1 MGGNNKIKLFQQ
13 AIDKKMKALLKRDG
27 FIYKPI
33 EYILTAGGKRL
44 RPVITLLTA
53 ESVGGNYRTALDA
66 AVALELLHTFTLVH
80 DDIIDNA
87 DSRRGIATIHKKW
100 CTNTAILAG
109 DMLAGIAYR
118 SLLKTPGNRLPE
130 IAKVFTNAFITV
142 CEGQDLDIEYG
153 KKDLISIEQYYE
165 MINKKT
171 ACLISA
177 AAEIGAITGGGSKQ
191 QVSALRNYG
200 TNLGIAFQIK
210 DDLLDVTGDAD
221 KLGKPIGKDILEG
234 KKTILLLKALE
245 LAESDDLAILKQV
258 ANRQLIGNKKINS
271 VKNIYHRL
279 GVTEF
284 ARKEIIKYTL
294 KAKRNIS
301 GLKTNE
307 AAGLLAGLAE
317 KIIDRNS

>member
-1 MGGNNKIKLFQQ
+1 MDANKKIKVLQQ
-13 AIDKKMKALLKRDG
+13 AIENKLKSLSKNKG

-33 EYILTAGGKRL
+33 EYIMKAGGKRL
-44 RPVITLLTA
+44 RPIITLLAA
-53 ESVGGNYRTALDA
+53 ESVGGKYRSALDA
-66 AVALELLHTFTLVH
+66 AVAVELLHTFTLVH

-87 DSRRGIATIHKKW
+87 NSRRGIETIHKKW

-109 DMLAGIAYR
+109 DMLAGIAYK
-118 SLLKTPGNRLPE
+118 SLLQTRTEQLAE

-153 KKDLISIEQYYE
+153 KKNLISVDQYYE
-165 MINKKT
+165 MIKKKT

-177 AAEIGAITGGGSKQ
+177 AAEIGAIVGGGSKK
-191 QVSALRNYG
+191 QVAALRSYG
-200 TNLGIAFQIK
+200 TNLGIAFQIN
-210 DDLLDVTGDAD
+210 DDLLDITGNAD
-221 KLGKPIGKDILEG
+221 TLGKPTGKDILEG

-245 LAESDDLAILKQV
+245 FAGPDDLALLKQV
-258 ANRQLIGNKKINS
+258 ANRQLKGDKKIES
-271 VKNIYHRL
+271 VKNIYHKL

-284 ARKEIIKYTL
+284 ARKEVIKYTQ

-301 GLKTNE
+301 GIKTNE

-317 KIIDRNS
+317 KIIHRNS

>member
-1 MGGNNKIKLFQQ
+1 MGANKEITVLRQ
-13 AIDKKMKALLKRDG
+13 AIEKKMKVLSKRDG

-44 RPVITLLTA
+44 RPIITLLAA
-53 ESVGGNYRTALDA
+53 ESVGGNYRNILDA
-66 AVALELLHTFTLVH
+66 AVAVELLHTFTLVH

-87 DSRRGIATIHKKW
+87 DSRRGIKTIHKKW
-100 CTNTAILAG
+100 STNTAILAG
-109 DMLAGIAYR
+109 DMLAGIAYQ
-118 SLLKTPGNRLPE
+118 SLLKTRCDKLAE

-153 KKDLISIEQYYE
+153 KKDLISVGQYYE

-177 AAEIGAITGGGSKQ
+177 AAEIGAIAGGGSKK

-200 TNLGIAFQIK
+200 TNLGIAFQIN
-210 DDLLDVTGDAD
+210 DDLLDIIGKAD
-221 KLGKPIGKDILEG
+221 TLGKPIGKDILEG

-245 LAESDDLAILKQV
+245 FAEPGDLALLKQV
-258 ANRQLIGNKKINS
+258 ANGQLIGCKKIES

-279 GVTEF
+279 GVTDF
-284 ARKEIIKYTL
+284 AQKEIVKYTL
-294 KAKRNIS
+294 KAKRNIA
-301 GLKTNE
+301 GLKSNQAT
-307 AAGLLAGLAE
+307 GLLADLAE
-317 KIIDRNS
+317 KIIHRNS

>member
-1 MGGNNKIKLFQQ
+1 MGENKKIKIFQQ
-13 AIDKKMKALLKRDG
+13 AIEKKMKSLSKRDG

-44 RPVITLLTA
+44 RPIITLLAA
-53 ESVGGNYRTALDA
+53 ESVGGNYRNALDV
-66 AVALELLHTFTLVH
+66 AVAVELLHTFTLVH

-87 DSRRGIATIHKKW
+87 DSRRGIETIHKKW

-109 DMLAGIAYR
+109 DMLAGIAYK

-153 KKDLISIEQYYE
+153 KKDLISIGQYYE

-177 AAEIGAITGGGSKQ
+177 AAEIGAITGGGSKK
-191 QVSALRNYG
+191 QVTALRNYG
-200 TNLGIAFQIK
+200 TNLGVAFQIK
-210 DDLLDVTGDAD
+210 DDLLDVTGEAD

-234 KKTILLLKALE
+234 KKTLLLLKALE
-245 LAESDDLAILKQV
+245 LAESDDLAILKRV
-258 ANRQLIGNKKINS
+258 AKRQLIGKKNIES

-279 GVTEF
+279 GVTEL
-284 ARKEIIKYTL
+284 ARREIVKYTL

-301 GLKTNE
+301 GLRANA
-307 AAGLLAGLAE
+307 AAGLLADFAE
-317 KIIDRNS
+317 KIIHRNF

>member
-1 MGGNNKIKLFQQ
+1 MNANKKIKVFQQ
-13 AIDKKMKALLKRDG
+13 AIEKKMQSLSKREG

-44 RPVITLLTA
+44 RPIITLLAA
-53 ESVGGNYRTALDA
+53 ESVGGNYRNALDA
-66 AVALELLHTFTLVH
+66 AVAIELLHTFTLIH

-109 DMLAGIAYR
+109 DMLAGIAYK
-118 SLLKTPGNRLPE
+118 SLLKTPDNRLSE

-142 CEGQDLDIEYG
+142 CEGQDLDIEHG
-153 KKDLISIEQYYE
+153 KKDLISVGQYYK

-177 AAEIGAITGGGSKQ
+177 AAEIGAIAGGGSKTQ
-191 QVSALRNYG
+191 ITALRNYG
-200 TNLGIAFQIK
+200 TNIGIAFQIN
-210 DDLLDVTGDAD
+210 DDLLDITGEAD

-258 ANRQLIGNKKINS
+258 AKRQLTGRKKIES

-279 GVTEF
+279 GVTEL
-284 ARKEIIKYTL
+284 ARREIVKYTR
-294 KAKRNIS
+294 KAKRYIS
-301 GLKTNE
+301 GLRANE
-307 AAGLLAGLAE
+307 ATDLLTDLAE
-317 KIIDRNS
+317 KIIHRSS